1 MNPRNAA
8 IIAFAITSVMLVA
21 LGLMFGVSSIEPGL
35 LFGETVGRHA
45 FTAAG
50 VVYVLAW
57 FFSDASRGE

>member
-8 IIAFAITSVMLVA
+8 IIAFSITAVLLVG
-21 LGLMFGVSSIEPGL
+21 LGLIFGCTSIEPGL

-50 VVYVLAW
+50 VVYIMAW
-57 FFSDASRGE
+57 WFNNASRGD